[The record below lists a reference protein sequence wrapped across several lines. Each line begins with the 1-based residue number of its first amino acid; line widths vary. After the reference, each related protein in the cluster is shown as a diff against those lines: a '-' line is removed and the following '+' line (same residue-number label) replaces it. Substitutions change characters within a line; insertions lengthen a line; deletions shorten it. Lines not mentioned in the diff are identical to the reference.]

1 VQLYPALDIRGGRVA
16 RASEARDPE
25 ELLGAWRAAGA
36 TWVHLVDVD
45 RAEGNAPN
53 TLLVT
58 RLVRAGRGGHVQLG
72 GGLTGDAVT
81 EALAIGVA
89 RVIVGSAGVA
99 GLPSLVARHGPAR
112 VGFALDLRNGQAWT
126 PDGMPAGEPEA
137 LFHQAVA
144 AGVRTVVIRDLGRDG
159 TLAGAN
165 LESLAPFRHA
175 GVDLLLA
182 GGTASLDDLTAARR
196 AGVAGVIVGRA
207 LLDGRL
213 DLAEALAC
221 CG

>member
-1 VQLYPALDIRGGRVA
+1 MQLYPALDIRGGRLA
-16 RASEARDPE
+16 RASDTRDPG
-25 ELLGAWRAAGA
+25 ELLAAWRAAGA

-45 RAEGNAPN
+45 RAEGNAPDPS
-53 TLLVT
+53 LVT
-58 RLVRAGRGGHVQLG
+58 RLVGEGRGVDVQLG

-81 EALAIGVA
+81 EALETGVT
-89 RVIVGSAGVA
+89 RVIVGSAGVT
-99 GLPSLVARHGPAR
+99 GLATLVARHGPAR
-112 VGFALDLRNGQAWT
+112 VGFALDLRDGRAWT
-126 PDGMPAGEPEA
+126 PDGMPVGEPEA
-137 LFHQAVA
+137 LFQQAVA

-159 TLAGAN
+159 TLHGAN
-165 LESLAPFRHA
+165 LESLLPFRSA

-182 GGTASLDDLTAARR
+182 GGTASLDDLIAARR

-207 LLDGRL
+207 LLDRRL